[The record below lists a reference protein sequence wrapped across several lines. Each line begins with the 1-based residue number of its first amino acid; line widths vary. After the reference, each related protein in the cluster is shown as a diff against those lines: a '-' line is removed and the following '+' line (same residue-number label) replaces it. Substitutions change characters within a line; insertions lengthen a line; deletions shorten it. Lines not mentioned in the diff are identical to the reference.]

1 MKKKL
6 MTIIELILI
15 VIFLFSCYKI
25 FTKLNAYKTDGKTY
39 DAVRQEY
46 IEEVQKSPEN
56 IDYKGLYNKLK
67 ESNADYRG
75 WITVENTDIDYPIV
89 QGTDNDFYLKHDFN
103 KKESISGCVF
113 MDYLNEVDKDDN
125 IILYGH
131 NMRNGSMFSKL
142 QNFKENE
149 FFYQNNKV
157 IIKDEAGEH
166 TYEVFSVYVL
176 KPGDKLGKIN
186 YSSADEFN
194 EYIKFIKNKSFYA
207 SDIKVEKGDKILT
220 LVTCTY
226 EIDDARTIVHAKL
239 IK

>member
-6 MTIIELILI
+6 MTIIELILV

-157 IIKDEAGEH
+157 IIKDEAEEH

>member
-1 MKKKL
+1 
-6 MTIIELILI
+6 MTIIELILV

-194 EYIKFIKNKSFYA
+194 EYIKFIKNKSFYT

>member
-6 MTIIELILI
+6 MTIIELILV

>member
-6 MTIIELILI
+6 MTIIELILV

-142 QNFKENE
+142 QNFKKNE

-194 EYIKFIKNKSFYA
+194 EYIKFIKNKSFYT

>member
-1 MKKKL
+1 
-6 MTIIELILI
+6 MTIIELILV

-67 ESNADYRG
+67 ESNTDYRG

>member
-6 MTIIELILI
+6 MTIIELILV

-67 ESNADYRG
+67 ESNTDYRG

>member
-6 MTIIELILI
+6 LTIIEIILI
-15 VIFLFSCYKI
+15 VIFLFSCYKV
-25 FTKLNAYKTDGKTY
+25 FTKLNAYRTDGKTY
-39 DAVRQEY
+39 DAIREEY
-46 IEEVQKSPEN
+46 IEEVQRSPKD
-56 IDYKGLYNKLK
+56 IDYKGLYDKLK
-67 ESNADYRG
+67 ASNGDYRG
-75 WITVENTDIDYPIV
+75 WITIENTDIDYPIV
-89 QGTDNDFYLKHDFN
+89 QGADNDFYLKHDFN

-131 NMRNGSMFSKL
+131 NMRNGSMFSKI
-142 QNFKENE
+142 QRFKENE
-149 FFYQNNKV
+149 FFSQNNKV

-176 KPGDKLGKIN
+176 KPGDNLGKIN
-186 YSSADEFN
+186 YSSAQEFN
-194 EYIKFIKNKSFYA
+194 EYIKFIKNKSFYTT
-207 SDIKVEKGDKILT
+207 DINVEKGDKILT

>member
-6 MTIIELILI
+6 MTIIEIILV

-25 FTKLNAYKTDGKTY
+25 FTKLNAYKNDGKTY

-46 IEEVQKSPEN
+46 LEEVQKSPEN

-67 ESNADYRG
+67 ASNADYRG
-75 WITVENTDIDYPIV
+75 WITVENTNIDYPIV
-89 QGTDNDFYLKHDFN
+89 QGTDNDFYLNHDFN
-103 KKESISGCVF
+103 KKESISGCIF

-157 IIKDEAGEH
+157 IIKDEAGAH

-186 YSSADEFN
+186 YSSAEEFD
-194 EYIKFIKNKSFYA
+194 EYIKFIKNKSFYT

-239 IK
+239 MK